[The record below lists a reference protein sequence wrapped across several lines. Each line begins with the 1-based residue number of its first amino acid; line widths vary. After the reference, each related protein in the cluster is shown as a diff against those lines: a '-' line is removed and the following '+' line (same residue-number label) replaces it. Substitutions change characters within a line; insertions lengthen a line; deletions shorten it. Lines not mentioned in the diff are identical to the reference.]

1 LYPIEMDDFFGD
13 TLIFKVTKKMK
24 DGVDSGMVYVVED
37 FFIGHSFMDI
47 WLNQFHSTYGSVV

>member
-1 LYPIEMDDFFGD
+1 MDDFFGD